1 MKKIVQIVSFLAL
14 FCWAIPLQ
22 AQDPGKADKLFTDG
36 NYSAAI
42 QLYRQLY
49 HRHPGSALYSYRL
62 GRCEQALGMYEEA
75 VVHLTE
81 SGTRYSLRALWL
93 ARAAFPTY
101 RFELAKTMYE
111 EWLHSADTTHHQYK
125 KAQVELA
132 RTEQMLRYMNRV
144 ENIVYLDTISFP
156 SATLPKHLPS
166 ISPDMGK
173 IEIRDGRFIS
183 TNQRGDR
190 RYIAFTCKKT
200 GRRLI
205 GKQERLLD
213 EWSSIDTLPEMIN
226 QFKEQDFPILM
237 PDGVT
242 LYFCAK
248 DTTDGMGGW
257 DIYMTK
263 YNPATNTYLMP
274 ELLGMPFNSM
284 ADDKLFLY
292 DESAGKGF
300 FITNRTNPNR
310 LMLCSFQYSKPK
322 YLRDSSENY
331 MREYVQL
338 RTIPRLYG
346 HSSSASHTA
355 DIVETNKW
363 EAFEE
368 EKPEWTLILNDSTTY
383 TSFADFRST
392 EAKEAMQ
399 TYLDL
404 LLEIDEANEQL
415 AQYRVAFQEAPADE
429 RTLLKDLILQLE
441 LDVRRLFNEA
451 EKVRKEAIRKE
462 TEWANAEIK

>member
-1 MKKIVQIVSFLAL
+1 MKKIVQIVSFLTL
-14 FCWAIPLQ
+14 FCWVLPLH

-36 NYSAAI
+36 DYSAALRMY
-42 QLYRQLY
+42 QKLY
-49 HRHPGSALYSYRL
+49 HRNPGSALYSYRL
-62 GRCEQALGMYEEA
+62 GRCEQELGMYEEA

-111 EWLHSADTTHHQYK
+111 EWLHSADSTHHQYK
-125 KAQVELA
+125 KAQAELA

-144 ENIVYLDTISFP
+144 ENIAYMDTVSFP
-156 SATLPKHLPS
+156 SEALPKHLPS

-173 IEIRDGRFIS
+173 IEMRDGQFIS

-213 EWSSIDTLPEMIN
+213 EWSAVDTLPDNIN
-226 QFKEQDFPILM
+226 QFKEQDYPILM

-242 LYFCAK
+242 LYFSAK

-274 ELLGMPFNSM
+274 EMLGMPFNSM
-284 ADDKLFLY
+284 ADDLFYLY
-292 DESAGKGF
+292 DELAGKGF

-310 LMLCSFQYSKPK
+310 LMCCSFQYNKPK
-322 YLRDSSENY
+322 YLRDSAEQY
-331 MREYVQL
+331 LREYIQL
-338 RTIPRLYG
+338 RTLPKLK
-346 HSSSASHTA
+346 SQPSATSHTA
-355 DIVETNKW
+355 AVSETGKW
-363 EAFEE
+363 ADFEQNE
-368 EKPEWTLILNDSTTY
+368 PEWTLILNDSTVY
-383 TSFADFRST
+383 SSLADFRSS
-392 EAKEAMQ
+392 EAKEAMHS
-399 TYLDL
+399 YLEL
-404 LLEIDEANEQL
+404 LHQLAEENERL
-415 AQYRVAFQEAPADE
+415 AQYRAAFQEASADE
-429 RTLLKDLILQLE
+429 RTLLTSLILGLE
-441 LDVRRLFNEA
+441 TDVRRLYEEA
-451 EKVRKEAIRKE
+451 EKARKEVIRKE
-462 TEWANAEIK
+462 TEHLSEKD